1 MTENYALEIDEFIRR
16 KRYRQIN
23 RVLVWQAEPPSTE
36 DGHVLA
42 DCCYNGFASSG
53 RNVIKSVAKS
63 IMSAC
68 VGIALDKGDLKSLD
82 EPISKFLPEFNES
95 RDLRHRLI
103 TVKHLLTM
111 TSGIF
116 WNGGVHYHCPMMDQM
131 RHSGNWISHIAD
143 CAVTDI
149 PGTKYNYKEWDV
161 LLLAKV
167 LDCVCG
173 DMYDYMIDNLYKP
186 LGITSASCHDSR
198 CVSSCDSQHDV
209 KYDRCCDSRHDDKCD
224 CRCDDEHDRRC
235 DNRHDNKNDRW
246 YKSPCG
252 VYYSVAMGDG
262 GPEENC
268 SSLTAY
274 DMLKIGQLFLQNGI
288 YHEQQILS
296 GSYCRQATT
305 PSKCNPGYGF
315 LWWVGEDW
323 YGCRGYGGQSITVLP
338 RKRAVIVTQATPTA
352 RGMAY
357 DDVVWT
363 CANMLRIK

>member
-1 MTENYALEIDEFIRR
+1 MTENYAPEIDEFIRR

-23 RVLVWQAEPPSTE
+23 RVLVWQAEPSSTE
-36 DGHVLA
+36 DGHILA
-42 DCCYNGFASSG
+42 DCCYNGFAPSD

-82 EPISKFLPEFNES
+82 EPISRFLPEFNES

-143 CAVTDI
+143 CAVTDM

-161 LLLAKV
+161 LLLAKI

-186 LGITSASCHDSR
+186 LGITSANCHD
-198 CVSSCDSQHDV
+198 SSCDSQHDV
-209 KYDRCCDSRHDDKCD
+209 KY
-224 CRCDDEHDRRC
+224 
-235 DNRHDNKNDRW
+235 DRW

-262 GPEENC
+262 GPEENR

-288 YHEQQILS
+288 YHGQQILS

-338 RKRAVIVTQATPTA
+338 RKRAVIITQATPTA

-357 DDVVWT
+357 DDVIWT
-363 CANMLRIK
+363 CADTLGI

>member
-1 MTENYALEIDEFIRR
+1 MTENLTLEIDEFIRR

-23 RVLVWQAEPPSTE
+23 RILVWQAEPSSTGE
-36 DGHVLA
+36 GRFLA
-42 DCCYNGFASSG
+42 DCRYNGFEPSD

-63 IMSAC
+63 IMSVC

-82 EPISKFLPEFNES
+82 EPISKFLPAFNEGH
-95 RDLRHRLI
+95 DLRHRLI
-103 TVKHLLTM
+103 TVRHLLTM

-131 RHSGNWISHIAD
+131 RHSGDWISHIAD
-143 CAVTDI
+143 CAVPDM

-161 LLLAKV
+161 LLLAKI

-173 DMYDYMIDNLYKP
+173 DMYDYIIDNLYKP
-186 LGITSASCHDSR
+186 LEIVGISCRDSR
-198 CVSSCDSQHDV
+198 RDGEC
-209 KYDRCCDSRHDDKCD
+209 
-224 CRCDDEHDRRC
+224 
-235 DNRHDNKNDRW
+235 NRW

-252 VYYSVAMGDG
+252 VYYSVAQGDG
-262 GPEENC
+262 GAEENC

-288 YHEQQILS
+288 YHGQQILS
-296 GSYCRQATT
+296 ASYCRQATA

-315 LWWVGEDW
+315 LWWVGKKW
-323 YGCRGYGGQSITVLP
+323 YGCRGYGGQNITVFP
-338 RKRAVIVTQATPTA
+338 YKKVVIVTQATPTA

-357 DDVVWT
+357 DDVIWT
-363 CANMLRIK
+363 CADMLQI

>member
-23 RVLVWQAEPPSTE
+23 RVLVWQTEPSSTE
-36 DGHVLA
+36 DGHILA
-42 DCCYNGFASSG
+42 DCCYNGFAPSD

-82 EPISKFLPEFNES
+82 EPISRFLPEFNES

-143 CAVTDI
+143 CAVTDM

-161 LLLAKV
+161 LLLAKI

-173 DMYDYMIDNLYKP
+173 DMYDYLIDNLYKP
-186 LGITSASCHDSR
+186 LGIASASCHDSR

-209 KYDRCCDSRHDDKCD
+209 KY
-224 CRCDDEHDRRC
+224 
-235 DNRHDNKNDRW
+235 DRW

-262 GPEENC
+262 GPEENR

-288 YHEQQILS
+288 YHGQQILF
-296 GSYCRQATT
+296 GSYCRQATI

-338 RKRAVIVTQATPTA
+338 RKRAVIVTQDTP
-352 RGMAY
+352 
-357 DDVVWT
+357 
-363 CANMLRIK
+363 